1 MIILTSSEIC
11 EKFNVTE
18 TQIDKASRVLDLQ
31 SGKVFYQVE
40 SQTTD
45 DIPPYE
51 VRYNSEF
58 KRLTCNCKAGQAGV
72 PCWHKRAAC
81 AAAFEYRQQ
90 ENLQARKE
98 AEAAKLASYKALEQA
113 RDESRAAVAGLKAGK
128 DVRQAQPFSL
138 LK

>member
-1 MIILTSSEIC
+1 MIELTSSEIC
-11 EKFNVTE
+11 QKFNVTE

-45 DIPPYE
+45 EIYE

-58 KRLTCNCKAGQAGV
+58 KRLTCNCKAGQVGV
-72 PCWHKRAAC
+72 PCWHKRAAA

-90 ENLQARKE
+90 ENLAARKE